1 MRFICEWC
9 HEKVPIREGR
19 SPHAEVLGHLSSCPR
34 RSTLTTDEQVAGLA
48 LHITSII
55 ADGEEKRMRE
65 VS

>member
-9 HEKVPIREGR
+9 HEKVLIKDGH
-19 SPHAEVLGHLSSCPR
+19 SPNPEVLAHFRSCPR
-34 RSTLTTDEQVAGLA
+34 RSPLTTDEQVAGLA

-55 ADGEEKRMRE
+55 ANRDENRMRQ